1 MRLAEKHWEIKRK
14 RLEEKEEEFINP
26 LNRLSDSEPEEK
38 EEFGSDVEIPEEDNK
53 KKKKV
58 KGEGKK

>member
-1 MRLAEKHWEIKRK
+1 MRLAEKHWEIKWK

-38 EEFGSDVEIPEEDNK
+38 EEEFGSDVEIPEDD
-53 KKKKV
+53 
-58 KGEGKK
+58 